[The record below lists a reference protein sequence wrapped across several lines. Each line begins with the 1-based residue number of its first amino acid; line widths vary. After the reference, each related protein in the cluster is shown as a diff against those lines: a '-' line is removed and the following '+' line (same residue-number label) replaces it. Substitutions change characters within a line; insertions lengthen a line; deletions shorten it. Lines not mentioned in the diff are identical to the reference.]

1 MLCVNI
7 FFAMVTVTK
16 ATPVRIR
23 YDQRQDGEYN
33 FAAHIKKVAVIV
45 PSDIKSEVDVSQFDF
60 EDLKALNQQHSGI
73 SQQNGAVNQQAQM
86 SQPPNNIKLVSSSRN
101 TVK

>member
-1 MLCVNI
+1 
-7 FFAMVTVTK
+7 MVTVSK

-23 YDQRQDGEYN
+23 YDQRQDGDYN

-45 PSDIKSEVDVSQFDF
+45 PSDIKSEVDLSELDFD
-60 EDLKALNQQHSGI
+60 DLKALSQQHS
-73 SQQNGAVNQQAQM
+73 AVNQPAQL
-86 SQPPNNIKLVSSSRN
+86 SQQQGVASNLMMVSSSRN